1 MGQGFAAK
9 SKVIQVLAIEC
20 IRIKVDMQ
28 RFKQLCK
35 SGGEQLLT
43 GDFVLFK
50 LPPEILVDRLIKLVD
65 LVGEGET
72 VCLKGADERLM
83 FGIGEVHQGFVR
95 IDEKNII
102 FHEKTSIA
110 RFLLG

>member
-9 SKVIQVLAIEC
+9 AEIKQVFSVEGVG
-20 IRIKVDMQ
+20 IKVDMQ
-28 RFKQLCK
+28 RFKQLCE

-50 LPPEILVDRLIKLVD
+50 LPPEILVDRLIKLVS
-65 LVGEGET
+65 LVGEGEI
-72 VCLKGADERLM
+72 VCLKGADECLM